1 MLLSYGLCAP
11 APQRQPAKSRLHP
24 HSNDVGFREVDI
36 TEVPAAFEY
45 ITSDPADGGLGYSQA
60 PVVVNDSDDEDHW
73 SGHRMDKLIQA
84 ARQAA

>member
-1 MLLSYGLCAP
+1 MATYTVYTKPNCPLCVETKGYFE
-11 APQRQPAKSRLHP
+11 RKG
-24 HSNDVGFREVDI
+24 VGFREVDI

-84 ARQAA
+84 TRKAA

>member
-1 MLLSYGLCAP
+1 MATYTVYTKPNCPLCVETKGYFE
-11 APQRQPAKSRLHP
+11 RKG
-24 HSNDVGFREVDI
+24 VGFREVDI

-45 ITSDPADGGLGYSQA
+45 ITSDPAEGGLGYSQA

>member
-1 MLLSYGLCAP
+1 MATYTVYTKPNCPLCVETKGYFE
-11 APQRQPAKSRLHP
+11 RKG
-24 HSNDVGFREVDI
+24 VGFREVDI
-36 TEVPAAFEY
+36 TKVPTAFEY
-45 ITSDPADGGLGYSQA
+45 ITSNPAEGGLGYSQA

>member
-1 MLLSYGLCAP
+1 MATYTVYTKPNCPLCVETKGYFE
-11 APQRQPAKSRLHP
+11 RKG
-24 HSNDVGFREVDI
+24 VGFHEVDI

-60 PVVVNDSDDEDHW
+60 PVVVNDADDEDHW

-84 ARQAA
+84 ARKAA

>member
-1 MLLSYGLCAP
+1 MATYTVYTKPNCPLCVETKGYFE
-11 APQRQPAKSRLHP
+11 RKG
-24 HSNDVGFREVDI
+24 VGFREVDI

-45 ITSDPADGGLGYSQA
+45 ITSNPAEGGLGYSQA

>member
-1 MLLSYGLCAP
+1 MATYTVYTKPNC
-11 APQRQPAKSRLHP
+11 P
-24 HSNDVGFREVDI
+24 HCVETKGYFERKGVGVREVDI

-84 ARQAA
+84 ARKAA